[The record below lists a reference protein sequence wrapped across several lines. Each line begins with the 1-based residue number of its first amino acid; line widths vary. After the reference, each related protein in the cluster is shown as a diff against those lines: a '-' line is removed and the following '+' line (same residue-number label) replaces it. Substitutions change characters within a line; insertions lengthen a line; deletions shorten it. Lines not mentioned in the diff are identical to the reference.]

1 MERGGIT
8 KPHPSKAFDPIF
20 PPPVE
25 PSLMG
30 DNLRDKQFTNW
41 FVISIV
47 WPFLLRMIHSDT
59 LSGANYLIVKHLAF

>member
-8 KPHPSKAFDPIF
+8 KPHPSKAFDPI

-41 FVISIV
+41 LVISIV
-47 WPFLLRMIHSDT
+47 WSFLLWKSHSDT
-59 LSGANYLIVKHLAF
+59 LSITNYLKVKHLAF